1 MAAKKRAIEARV
13 GHTQGLDDIGK
24 GIVRIGE
31 KYANKI
37 KRGKVEINVRKQ
49 LRKNKVEPQWRQHF
63 LDNKE
68 MYLPPKKGTYANP
81 YSGKA
86 LPKKI
91 KKNVI
96 KGAK

>member
-1 MAAKKRAIEARV
+1 MSAKKRAIEARM

-24 GIVRIGE
+24 GIVKFAE
-31 KYANKI
+31 KYANKVH
-37 KRGKVEINVRKQ
+37 RGKVYVKVRKE
-49 LRKNKVEPQWRQHF
+49 LKREPDKVIREIRK
-63 LDNKE
+63 D

-86 LPKKI
+86 LPKKV

>member
-1 MAAKKRAIEARV
+1 MASKKRAIEARV

-24 GIVRIGE
+24 GIVRLGE

-49 LRKNKVEPQWRQHF
+49 LRKNKVEEVYRQHF
-63 LDNKE
+63 LSNKE
-68 MYLPPKKGTYANP
+68 MYLPPKKGTYMNP
-81 YSGKA
+81 YSGKS